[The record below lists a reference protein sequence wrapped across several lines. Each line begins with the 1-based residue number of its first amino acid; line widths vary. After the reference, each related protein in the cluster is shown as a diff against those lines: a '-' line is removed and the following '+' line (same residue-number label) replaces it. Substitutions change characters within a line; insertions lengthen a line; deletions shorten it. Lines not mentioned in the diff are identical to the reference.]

1 MEVQT
6 EQTQIF
12 KADNLLI
19 IGGRDGFRSESSDV
33 ELIDIEAEDEKCSPL
48 DLDHPIQSHSS
59 VVSSLGVITC
69 GGRSNGTRLNRCI
82 LQTKEG
88 EIKLFPSMIRP
99 RSGFG
104 MGVMD
109 QNLIVVGGYGAENK
123 MERINLMSDQWVEE
137 DLPFSVSDNCVVSIN
152 DTTVMSIGGKT
163 IKDEQ
168 LTVSKMF

>member
-6 EQTQIF
+6 ERTQIF

-59 VVSSLGVITC
+59 VVSNLGVITC
-69 GGRSNGTRLNRCI
+69 GGRSNGTRLNRCT

-88 EIKLFPSMIRP
+88 KIKLFP
-99 RSGFG
+99 
-104 MGVMD
+104 
-109 QNLIVVGGYGAENK
+109 Y
-123 MERINLMSDQWVEE
+123 MS
-137 DLPFSVSDNCVVSIN
+137 
-152 DTTVMSIGGKT
+152 
-163 IKDEQ
+163 
-168 LTVSKMF
+168 